1 MAGSSLLALLDDI
14 ATVLDDVAVLTKVAT
29 RKTAGVLGDD
39 LALNAEQVSG
49 VRAEREL
56 PVVWAVAK
64 GSAVNK
70 LILVP
75 AALAISAFA
84 PWAVTPLLMAGG
96 LFLCYEGFE
105 KLAHKLMHTKTED
118 AEQHAKLAA
127 ALADPAVDLVALE
140 KQRIK
145 GALRTDFVLSAEI
158 IVITLGIV
166 ATAPLPT
173 RIAVMT
179 GIAVLMTVGVYGLV
193 AGIVKLDDAG
203 LYLSRRPGD
212 GTLARFQRAVGAR
225 ILRLAPYLMKGLS
238 IAGTAAMF
246 LVGGG
251 ILVHGMPLVHQW
263 IEGLAERASALPYLG
278 GVLEAIGP
286 ALANALFGIVAGAI
300 ALAAVS
306 LVRKTWPARRESP
319 A

>member
-1 MAGSSLLALLDDI
+1 
-14 ATVLDDVAVLTKVAT
+14 
-29 RKTAGVLGDD
+29 
-39 LALNAEQVSG
+39 
-49 VRAEREL
+49 
-56 PVVWAVAK
+56 
-64 GSAVNK
+64 
-70 LILVP
+70 
-75 AALAISAFA
+75 
-84 PWAVTPLLMAGG
+84 
-96 LFLCYEGFE
+96 
-105 KLAHKLMHTKTED
+105 MHTKTED

-140 KQRIK
+140 KQKIK
-145 GALRTDFVLSAEI
+145 GAIRTDFVLSAEI

-166 ATAPLPT
+166 ATAPFVT
-173 RIAVMT
+173 RVAVMA

-203 LYLSRRPGD
+203 LHLSRRPGD
-212 GTLARFQRAVGAR
+212 GTFARFQRAVGVR

-251 ILVHGMPLVHQW
+251 ILVHGIPLVHHW
-263 IEGLAERASALPYLG
+263 IEDLAERVSALPYLG

-300 ALAAVS
+300 ALAVVS
-306 LVRKTWPARRESP
+306 LVRKVWPARRESP

>member
-49 VRAEREL
+49 VKADREL

-75 AALAISAFA
+75 AALAISEFA

-105 KLAHKLMHTKTED
+105 KVAHKLRHSKPEEAARH
-118 AEQHAKLAA
+118 AELVAA
-127 ALADPAVDLVALE
+127 VADPAVDLVAFE
-140 KQRIK
+140 KQKIK
-145 GALRTDFVLSAEI
+145 GAIRTDFVLSAEI
-158 IVITLGIV
+158 IVITLGVV
-166 ATAPLPT
+166 ATAPLVT
-173 RIAVMT
+173 RVAVLA

-203 LYLSRRPGD
+203 IALSRRTG
-212 GTLARFQRAVGAR
+212 FQHAVGVG
-225 ILRLAPYLMKGLS
+225 IVMLAPYLMKTLS

-251 ILVHGMPLVHQW
+251 ILTHGIPAVHHW
-263 IEGLAERASALPYLG
+263 IEDLAGRADAVPYLG
-278 GVLEAIGP
+278 GTLEALGP
-286 ALANALFGIVAGAI
+286 ALANALFGIAAGAA
-300 ALAAVS
+300 ALAVAS
-306 LVRKTWPARRESP
+306 LVRKAWPARKES
-319 A
+319 AA